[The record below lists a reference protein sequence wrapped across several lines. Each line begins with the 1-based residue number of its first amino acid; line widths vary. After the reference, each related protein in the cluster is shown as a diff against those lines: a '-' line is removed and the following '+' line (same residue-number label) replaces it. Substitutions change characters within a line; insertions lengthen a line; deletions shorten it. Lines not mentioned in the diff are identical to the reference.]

1 MNLTHLRYM
10 VEVERLGSITKA
22 ASALYMG
29 QPNLSKA
36 IKEMEREVGIP
47 IFKRS
52 AKGVVATVIDSGVD
66 VVIVATPPVFRPV
79 HFQYATEKGKQFLQY
94 AKAILVQMDK
104 MESLYKDNGENAV
117 NFSLLLPRASYITHA
132 FTCFVNKLGTNVELD
147 AKIRETNSMEAI
159 NAVVECEYNMGIIR
173 YPVAYESFFM
183 SMIEEKNL
191 KYHNV
196 WEFDYVLITS
206 ENSQLAKEKEI
217 NETVLDKYIEVLHG
231 DNIVPNIS
239 ATYQKKNAELNNHS
253 RHIYVYERGSQFDIL
268 SACPDSFMWV
278 SPLPKEILKRYG
290 LVQRVCHSFKKTNK
304 DVLIYQSNYRL
315 SHADQMFLDELERVR
330 KEISE

>member
-52 AKGVVATVIDSGVD
+52 AKGVV
-66 VVIVATPPVFRPV
+66 
-79 HFQYATEKGKQFLQY
+79 ATEKGKQFLQY

-147 AKIRETNSMEAI
+147 AKIRETNYMEAI
-159 NAVVECEYNMGIIR
+159 NAVVECEYNMGIFC

-268 SACPDSFMWV
+268 SARPDSFMWV

>member
-1 MNLTHLRYM
+1 
-10 VEVERLGSITKA
+10 
-22 ASALYMG
+22 
-29 QPNLSKA
+29 
-36 IKEMEREVGIP
+36 
-47 IFKRS
+47 
-52 AKGVVATVIDSGVD
+52 
-66 VVIVATPPVFRPV
+66 
-79 HFQYATEKGKQFLQY
+79 
-94 AKAILVQMDK
+94 
-104 MESLYKDNGENAV
+104 
-117 NFSLLLPRASYITHA
+117 
-132 FTCFVNKLGTNVELD
+132 
-147 AKIRETNSMEAI
+147 
-159 NAVVECEYNMGIIR
+159 
-173 YPVAYESFFM
+173 
-183 SMIEEKNL
+183 MIEEKNL